1 MKTPRSSRS
10 AGPSKG
16 GFEKGNFGGRPSR
29 SRKPHAKDKAG
40 APLSQRQLRAGE
52 LVRHAL
58 AEVLRE
64 EEIADPAMAGVSVTV
79 TEARMSPDLRHATVF
94 IEPLGGA
101 HAAEVVEAM
110 NRASKF
116 LRGRLGRH
124 IELKFTPDLHFIHD
138 HSFDEAAHMDALF
151 ARPEVARDL
160 ETSPPQT
167 PPGSRPPSPAPPRA
181 GEPWGDTATT
191 DQTSPARGGGGASAA
206 SDGGGE

>member
-29 SRKPHAKDKAG
+29 SRRPTPKDKAG
-40 APLSQRQLRAGE
+40 APLSQRQLKAGE

-64 EEIADPAMAGVSVTV
+64 EELADPVMAGVSITV

-94 IEPLGGA
+94 IEPLGAGLSGSA
-101 HAAEVVEAM
+101 TDAEAVAKAM

-138 HSFDEAAHMDALF
+138 HSFDEAARMNALF
-151 ARPEVARDL
+151 AKAEVARDL
-160 ETSPPQT
+160 E
-167 PPGSRPPSPAPPRA
+167 REDDDRA
-181 GEPWGDTATT
+181 AAERDA
-191 DQTSPARGGGGASAA
+191 AR
-206 SDGGGE
+206 DGG